1 MVYEN
6 HSQVARF
13 ALVGLLA
20 LPTLAQGQA
29 SAPRPSAPRDSA
41 LRDSTP
47 QGSTPQGLA
56 PVVVN
61 GPRSARAPYRL
72 ASTRSATRTETP
84 LRELAQSITVVA
96 RELIDDQGMQ
106 SMADVARYVPGVT
119 MGLGEG
125 HRDAPTIRGQSST
138 ADFFLDGARDDAQYL
153 RDLYNVDRVEVLKG
167 ANALAFGR
175 GGGGGLVHRV
185 TRDAAWRTIRTL
197 TTEGGSFDHG
207 RVTVDVGQALS
218 TTAAGRLNAMV
229 QSSGGFRVDNAQRR
243 WAVHP
248 TLALRLA
255 PSTLLRLRGELF
267 QDDRTID
274 RGIPSFRGGPVEVPR
289 TTFFGNPAVNV
300 ATMQLRS
307 ATAVVD
313 HATPT
318 GLQLRSQLRWMGYD
332 KFYQNSFPDAVT
344 AAGDQ
349 VALAAYHHR
358 IDRRNLLSQSDVQ
371 RTVQTGAFTHQLL
384 AGMDLGRQE
393 TAQRRATGYFHG
405 TSLSLLVPLTQPTV
419 TTPIEF
425 RPHASDPEGRS
436 VLHSAALF
444 LQDQLQLTNRVRV
457 IAGLRLERVGVDW
470 HNARD
475 GRRLSRTDLLLTPR
489 LGLIVTPV
497 PTVTMHG
504 SLTQS
509 ALPSSGDQFQ
519 ALSPTT
525 ALLVPERFTN
535 RELGVTWEP
544 TADLTVTGALYRLD
558 RTNSMAPDPVDP
570 TRVVQTGAQRSQGV
584 EVGITGAIRPWWQ
597 VAGGATVQSARIRQA
612 TSTARAGATVPLV
625 PGTTASLWNRWR
637 LHERLGVGLGVV
649 HQRTLYAAVD
659 NRVRLPGFTRM
670 DVGLSGT
677 LRPWLRAQLQVENL
691 LDRWYFATTHGNNN
705 IMPGTPRT
713 IRMMITAGAP

>member
-29 SAPRPSAPRDSA
+29 SAPRDSA
-41 LRDSTP
+41 LRDNTP

-72 ASTRSATRTETP
+72 AATRSATRTETP

-138 ADFFLDGARDDAQYL
+138 ADFFLDGVRDDAQYL

-419 TTPIEF
+419 T
-425 RPHASDPEGRS
+425 
-436 VLHSAALF
+436 
-444 LQDQLQLTNRVRV
+444 
-457 IAGLRLERVGVDW
+457 
-470 HNARD
+470 
-475 GRRLSRTDLLLTPR
+475 
-489 LGLIVTPV
+489 
-497 PTVTMHG
+497 MHG